1 VWRLA
6 QEKLALEAALERE
19 DDRIYKPSR
28 RVHSL
33 VEQANAI
40 QRGRITPTQLR
51 HQFYLG
57 DERVITKTET
67 HSDTPLTTELSGR
80 NGIVDYY
87 NWHKGK
93 GNPDFEAVI
102 SIQSGLNNKFKQVF
116 QKAPQIPPYM
126 GELMPPAEPET
137 KLEDLLGPVK
147 ALNGPFNPDDDKQN
161 PKRPGASN
169 TFAAPAPHFGEA
181 GQAAAQAEVND
192 NANLAAPL
200 PGGQE
205 ANARRPEPEAPA
217 PAPGVFQRVG
227 QVAANI
233 GRRVYGA
240 FNPGMDID
248 RRIRLMRGEADPE
261 EDPDDDDADYFE
273 TVPRAN
279 VTGSNYVPAYKAET
293 VHNVDPGPHLPGR
306 TNLDEDL
313 QVAAVPRPSRRL
325 DARARQVAAA
335 AQERA
340 VALAVAAGASAE
352 GARQSGLNAM
362 RQALAAVGRGA
373 QAVRRNLA
381 VAGGGLIQVLDEFG
395 GASGET
401 AMSLSAAPGV
411 AYRTVAGMVQ
421 RANAQQRQIEN
432 QAPAPA
438 IVNPGRPAAAAAGGP
453 RPPQQLALPAPAPAA
468 QLALPAPEPGQGAA
482 LAQAAPPQG
491 APAAGAQQHWEAQAE
506 AAAAARPQRVRVQP
520 QLLNAGLPNLV
531 PAPPGINM
539 VRLAE
544 MYELLENRAFPAQ
557 LPMTPTDAGAEGSA
571 FLRNGRFRDQGLRN
585 WWTSN
590 LRNGNFIRIRDDV
603 DNRHNALL
611 KEQGKPG
618 NYTTV
623 GHGKPHGKRSRS
635 KSSTDGEMSDSES
648 VGEKKGKKTSR
659 SRFVKGSQEAKD
671 FMASLRAKRRAK
683 GGV

>member
-28 RVHSL
+28 RVYAL

-87 NWHKGK
+87 DWHKGK

-102 SIQSGLNNKFKQVF
+102 SIQSGLNNKFKQIF
-116 QKAPQIPPYM
+116 QKAPEIPTYM
-126 GELMPPAEPET
+126 GEIMPPAEPET

-147 ALNGPFNPDDDKQN
+147 ALGGPSKPGEDKPVYDMQN
-161 PKRPGASN
+161 PKRPGASHM
-169 TFAAPAPHFGEA
+169 FAAPAPHFGEA

-200 PGGQE
+200 PGGQDPG
-205 ANARRPEPEAPA
+205 ARRPEPEAPA
-217 PAPGVFQRVG
+217 PAPGIFQRVG

-240 FNPGMDID
+240 FNPGLDID

-261 EDPDDDDADYFE
+261 EDPEDDDADYFE
-273 TVPRAN
+273 VVPQMTA
-279 VTGSNYVPAYKAET
+279 TNYVPAYT
-293 VHNVDPGPHLPGR
+293 PPPTYNVNPGP
-306 TNLDEDL
+306 
-313 QVAAVPRPSRRL
+313 AMPRPTNFDEELQIASAPRQSQRL
-325 DARARQVAAA
+325 NARARQIAAA

-340 VALAVAAGASAE
+340 VALAAAAGESAE

-362 RQALAAVGRGA
+362 RQALAAMGRGA
-373 QAVRRNLA
+373 RTV
-381 VAGGGLIQVLDEFG
+381 GGSIIQVLDEFG
-395 GASGET
+395 GASGEA

-411 AYRTVAGMVQ
+411 AYRAVTGMIG

-432 QAPAPA
+432 QAPAPPIA
-438 IVNPGRPAAAAAGGP
+438 NPGRPQAAAAGGP
-453 RPPQQLALPAPAPAA
+453 RPPQQLALPAPAPAPAA
-468 QLALPAPEPGQGAA
+468 QLALPAPQPGQGAA

-491 APAAGAQQHWEAQAE
+491 APLADQ
-506 AAAAARPQRVRVQP
+506 ARPERVQVQP
-520 QLLNAGLPNLV
+520 QRLNAGLPNVV
-531 PAPPGINM
+531 PATPASNM
-539 VRLAE
+539 LRLAE
-544 MYELLENRAFPAQ
+544 IYELFENRAFPFD
-557 LPMTPTDAGAEGSA
+557 LPMTPADAGAEGSPFTA
-571 FLRNGRFRDQGLRN
+571 NGRFRDQGLRN

-590 LRNGNFIRIRDDV
+590 LRNGNFIRIREDV
-603 DNRHNALL
+603 DNRHNARLR
-611 KEQGKPG
+611 EEGKTS
-618 NYTTV
+618 NYTAI
-623 GHGKPHGKRSRS
+623 GHGKPRGKRSRS